1 MVHLHSSSNRANAA
15 RMVHDE
21 LEKMLAPA
29 GRQTQRTFFDTE
41 IKEERK
47 ESNDL
52 LLDADEGL
60 HPE

>member
-1 MVHLHSSSNRANAA
+1 
-15 RMVHDE
+15 MVHDE